1 MVRKLSQ
8 RWYFEFDNLGN
19 IRVIEGEREERER
32 ERERRRKRKERTQ
45 DYKKL
50 RVLFKISCNVNR

>member
-19 IRVIEGEREERER
+19 IRVREGERERRERDGERE
-32 ERERRRKRKERTQ
+32 KKEN
-45 DYKKL
+45 KL
-50 RVLFKISCNVNR
+50 IRS

>member
-19 IRVIEGEREERER
+19 ICLIEGEREERER
-32 ERERRRKRKERTQ
+32 ERGTEKEKRKKT
-45 DYKKL
+45 
-50 RVLFKISCNVNR
+50 S